1 MSSSD
6 HMPKPKRRVRYSGT
20 HPKKFSEK
28 YKELNPEKY
37 TKDIEKIKSRGTTPV
52 GTHLP
57 ICVNEIL
64 KILNPKPGEII
75 VDATL
80 GYGGHAS
87 HILPFLENGLYIGVD
102 QDPIERKK
110 TESRLIKMDNPTHK
124 LLIAPINFK
133 DTKAFLKKNDI
144 DKVDMILAD
153 LGVSSMQ
160 LDDPSR
166 GFSYKVDAPLDL
178 RMNPHIGETASD
190 YLARL
195 NQNQLAQILADYAD
209 ETHAQQIAKALI
221 KKKPKTTL
229 QLTEAIRSAVSNFSA
244 HIRKQ
249 EGDLPIRRAF
259 QALRIAVNEEFTSL
273 EYFLKDIPTILKPGG
288 RVAILSFHSGE
299 DRRVKKSFQNFERL
313 KVYSEMSGDFI
324 RPTFEEQHT
333 NPRSKSAKLRWA
345 IRGQIT
351 NI

>member
-6 HMPKPKRRVRYSGT
+6 HMLKPKRRVRYSGT

-37 TKDIEKIKSRGTTPV
+37 TKDIEKIKSRGTTPA

-110 TESRLIKMDNPTHK
+110 TESRLNKMDNPTHK

-133 DTKAFLKKNDI
+133 DTKAFLKKNDV

-160 LDDPSR
+160 LDNPSR

-178 RMNPHIGETASD
+178 RMNPHIGEPASD

-195 NQNQLAQILADYAD
+195 HQNQLAQILEDYAD
-209 ETHAQQIAKALI
+209 E
-221 KKKPKTTL
+221 
-229 QLTEAIRSAVSNFSA
+229 
-244 HIRKQ
+244 
-249 EGDLPIRRAF
+249 
-259 QALRIAVNEEFTSL
+259 
-273 EYFLKDIPTILKPGG
+273 
-288 RVAILSFHSGE
+288 
-299 DRRVKKSFQNFERL
+299 
-313 KVYSEMSGDFI
+313 
-324 RPTFEEQHT
+324 
-333 NPRSKSAKLRWA
+333 
-345 IRGQIT
+345 
-351 NI
+351 